1 MNILLC
7 KSTRLVF
14 LFGLINIE
22 SRFFWFLCGNEV
34 YTDSFF
40 RQIAIKVLPDKHFT
54 LHKQKL
60 SHKVEKSRITLRQN
74 RMEIANSNDLEEIEM
89 DWSYLKNNVVP
100 QLSEKIDL
108 SDLSGLIFKL
118 IDKLL

>member
-1 MNILLC
+1 
-7 KSTRLVF
+7 
-14 LFGLINIE
+14 
-22 SRFFWFLCGNEV
+22 
-34 YTDSFF
+34 
-40 RQIAIKVLPDKHFT
+40 
-54 LHKQKL
+54 
-60 SHKVEKSRITLRQN
+60 
-74 RMEIANSNDLEEIEM
+74 MEIANSNDLEEIEM